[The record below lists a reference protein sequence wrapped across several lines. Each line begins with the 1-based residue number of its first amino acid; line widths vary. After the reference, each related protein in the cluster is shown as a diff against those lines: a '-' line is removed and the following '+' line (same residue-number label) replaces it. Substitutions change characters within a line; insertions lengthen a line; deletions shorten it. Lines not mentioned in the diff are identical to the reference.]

1 MIAIIKTGGKQYK
14 VSVGSKLKIEKLEVS
29 VGEKY
34 TFDSVLLLSNE
45 DGSDLK
51 MGAPFVEGAKVEAA
65 ILRQDRYEKVRTI
78 KFKNKTHFN
87 KEKNHRQTFTEVVIE
102 KIVA

>member
-14 VSVGSKLKIEKLEVS
+14 VSEGSKIKIEKLDVN
-29 VGEKY
+29 VGDKF
-34 TFDSVLLLSNE
+34 TFDSVLLTSKE

-51 MGAPFVEGAKVEAA
+51 IGSPVVEGAKVEA
-65 ILRQDRYEKVRTI
+65 LVSRQDRHEKVRTI
-78 KFKNKTHFN
+78 KFKSKTHHN
-87 KEKNHRQTFTEVVIE
+87 KEKNHRQAYTEVIIE

>member
-14 VSVGSKLKIEKLEVS
+14 VSEGMKIKIEKLEAN
-29 VGEKY
+29 VGDKF
-34 TFDSVLLLSNE
+34 TFDSVLLVSNE

-51 MGAPFVEGAKVEAA
+51 IGAPVVSGAKVETT
-65 ILRQDRYEKVRTI
+65 ISKQDRHEKVRTI
-78 KFKNKTHFN
+78 KYKNKTHFN
-87 KEKNHRQTFTEVVIE
+87 KEKNHRQTYTEVIIE

>member
-14 VSVGSKLKIEKLEVS
+14 VSEGSRLKIEKLEVN
-29 VGEKY
+29 VGDKF
-34 TFDSVLLLSNE
+34 TFDSVLLTSNE
-45 DGSDLK
+45 DGSDMK
-51 MGAPFVEGAKVEAA
+51 MGAPFIEGSKVEAT
-65 ILRQDRYEKVRTI
+65 ISRQDRHEKVRTI

-87 KEKNHRQTFTEVVIE
+87 KEKNHRQAFTEIIVE